1 MEVIKIGDK
10 LKVKYSLK
18 IGNEVVREY
27 DESELIIGNKSNI
40 GGINRFL
47 NKFIGEKKK
56 SITGLRDTIVIEP
69 ELGYGLTDKSKIGAI
84 PKELMNSDVRVG
96 DNVDLSF
103 KDGSVVQGLV
113 KSENDDTFIVDCNH
127 PLVNKELIVDIEI
140 IRFI

>member
-1 MEVIKIGDK
+1 MEVIKVGDK

>member
-1 MEVIKIGDK
+1 MEVIKVGDK

-113 KSENDDTFIVDCNH
+113 NSENDDTFIVDCNH

>member
-1 MEVIKIGDK
+1 
-10 LKVKYSLK
+10 
-18 IGNEVVREY
+18 
-27 DESELIIGNKSNI
+27 
-40 GGINRFL
+40 
-47 NKFIGEKKK
+47 
-56 SITGLRDTIVIEP
+56 
-69 ELGYGLTDKSKIGAI
+69 
-84 PKELMNSDVRVG
+84 MNSDVRVG

>member
-1 MEVIKIGDK
+1 MEVIKVGDK

-113 KSENDDTFIVDCNH
+113 KSENDETFIVDCNH

>member
-1 MEVIKIGDK
+1 MEVIKVGDK

-69 ELGYGLTDKSKIGAI
+69 E
-84 PKELMNSDVRVG
+84 
-96 DNVDLSF
+96 
-103 KDGSVVQGLV
+103 
-113 KSENDDTFIVDCNH
+113 
-127 PLVNKELIVDIEI
+127 
-140 IRFI
+140 